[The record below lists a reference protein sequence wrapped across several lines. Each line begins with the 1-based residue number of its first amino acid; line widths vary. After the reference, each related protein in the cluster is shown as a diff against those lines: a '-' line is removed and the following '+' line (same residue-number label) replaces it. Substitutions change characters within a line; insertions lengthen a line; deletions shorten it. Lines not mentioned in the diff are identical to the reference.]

1 MEKLKV
7 GIIGLGLIGGSLA
20 AALSKYASD
29 ECEIVGF
36 NRTEASAD
44 EALAAGYIDAKAS
57 TPAEAARGADI
68 VMVATPV
75 SVIPKIV
82 SEIAGFLSKGAIV
95 TDVGSTK
102 AGIVE
107 EVEALLP
114 PGVHFI
120 GGHPMAGSEREGI
133 KAANPD
139 LFKGAYYLLTP
150 TPSTDMK
157 AYRKLHALLAK
168 TGANILAIDPY
179 RHDEAVAMISHL
191 PHLVAAA
198 LMNIAAS
205 ETKENENLLM
215 LTAGGFRDTT
225 RIAAGSVGM
234 WVDICL
240 ENAKA
245 ISRSIEL
252 FQEELSKYLS
262 ALEAGD
268 AGSLAGFL
276 EDARRA
282 RLSLPAIADKKLA
295 DLYELYVPVVD
306 RPGVISD
313 ITLALGEAGVNIED
327 IEILHATESSG
338 TLRLTVAGREAADKS
353 IEQLRGKGYEVEA
366 RPVLEMRGS
375 FGERAQRRGP

>member
-1 MEKLKV
+1 MEKIKV

-20 AALSKYASD
+20 AALSKYARD
-29 ECEIVGF
+29 ECEIIGF
-36 NRTEASAD
+36 NRTEASAE
-44 EALAAGYIDAKAS
+44 EALASGYIRAKAS
-57 TPAEAARGADI
+57 TPGEAASGAD
-68 VMVATPV
+68 VVVVATPV
-75 SVIPKIV
+75 GVIPKIV
-82 SEIAGFLSKGAIV
+82 SEIADVLREGAIV

-107 EVEALLP
+107 EIEALIP

-150 TPSTDMK
+150 TSSTDMK

-168 TGANILAIDPY
+168 TGANILAIDPS
-179 RHDEAVAMISHL
+179 RHDEAVAVISHL

-198 LMNIAAS
+198 LMNMAAS
-205 ETKENENLLM
+205 ETKDNENLLM

-240 ENAKA
+240 ENRRA
-245 ISRSIEL
+245 ISRSIVL
-252 FQEELSKYLS
+252 FQKELSRYLS

-268 AGSLAGFL
+268 AEALAGFL
-276 EDARRA
+276 EEARRA

-338 TLRLTVAGREAADKS
+338 TLRLTVAGKEAADKS
-353 IEQLRGKGYEVEA
+353 VEQLVGKGYDVKA
-366 RPVLEMRGS
+366 RPVLETGD
-375 FGERAQRRGP
+375 